1 MIGDTSKFID
11 ITPKKSGHVTYG
23 DNNKGKILGIG
34 RIGTNFSTSIEIVLL
49 MNGLKHSSSSVSQLC
64 DKGFS
69 VSFDSQKCL
78 VEHKNDEHV
87 KIIGF
92 RVNYIYKI
100 KLEKNMS
107 YSQCLVS
114 KDDESW
120 LWHKRIAHINMEYL
134 NKLISKDLEIGLPKI
149 KFEKNKLGDA

>member
-23 DNNKGKILGIG
+23 DNNKGKIHGIG
-34 RIGTNFSTSIEIVLL
+34 KIGTNFSTSIEIILC
-49 MNGLKHSSSSVSQLC
+49 MNGLKHSLSSVSQLC

-92 RVNYIYKI
+92 RVNYIYNI

-107 YSQCLVS
+107 HSQCFVS

-120 LWHKRIAHINMEYL
+120 L
-134 NKLISKDLEIGLPKI
+134 
-149 KFEKNKLGDA
+149 